1 VKLIAVVIASLGAC
15 LLLAGCQDRL
25 TLEEAQARCTKQ
37 GGFLVVIHTQ
47 KLTMS
52 GVGPDIP
59 SPGNCI
65 APSNFDDPAGK
76 AAAAPA
82 ETAN

>member
-15 LLLAGCQDRL
+15 LILGGCQDRL

-37 GGFLVVIHTQ
+37 GGFLVVIHAQ

-52 GVGPDIP
+52 GIGPDIP

-65 APSNFDDPAGK
+65 APSNFDDPAAK
-76 AAAAPA
+76 AATEPAKAA
-82 ETAN
+82 N